1 MANDDILSQEEIDAL
16 IHGVE
21 QGQVDTK
28 DEYRLHDN
36 VAREVDLT
44 AHERIVRG
52 VHAQLY
58 RQAPQDTQR

>member
-36 VAREVDLT
+36 VAREST
-44 AHERIVRG
+44 SG
-52 VHAQLY
+52 N
-58 RQAPQDTQR
+58 RQRNQNY